1 MESTRKTMR
10 NKFFFLLFR
19 SKSTARST
27 INGQT
32 VTVKST
38 VNVDVTRADVARTR
52 RRRSAH
58 EARECVWGRVEARAR
73 VAVAPKVSGG
83 V

>member
-10 NKFFFLLFR
+10 NNFFLLFR

-38 VNVDVTRADVARTR
+38 VNVDVTRADVVRTR
-52 RRRSAH
+52 RRRSTR

-83 V
+83 M